1 MLNEFI
7 SLLTTLVNTAK
18 SCGTP
23 AGVQRSQPTGIM
35 TQPARKG
42 SRREMLTLTAYPHT
56 VHAHLLHWKLKH
68 EANNGYSEATLYR
81 QCSHLQMQ
89 VLEQSSTAMR
99 FTAYNHIT
107 TRGYV
112 TEPSFILLLAPPCDQ
127 PHPLEF
133 RAVVEVAEIATFPDF
148 TTPQLSASFCNF
160 PHPFATFPQFFP
172 I

>member
-1 MLNEFI
+1 
-7 SLLTTLVNTAK
+7 
-18 SCGTP
+18 
-23 AGVQRSQPTGIM
+23 M

-68 EANNGYSEATLYR
+68 EANNGYREATLYR

-107 TRGYV
+107 TRGYF
-112 TEPSFILLLAPPCDQ
+112 TELSFILLLAPLYAIN
-127 PHPLEF
+127 HTLWNF
-133 RAVVEVAEIATFPDF
+133 ARLWKLRKS
-148 TTPQLSASFCNF
+148 QLFLISQLRNF
-160 PHPFATFPQFFP
+160 PHLFATFRILSQLSRNFPQFEVYFCDL
-172 I
+172 IRI